1 MTNEE
6 KKRIADLVAERIC
19 SYYSYEGCKYEHILK
34 ALDRIDK
41 IDAYKHAFER
51 DTNYRVESNID
62 DDKLFAA
69 NIDDSIKYLKELK
82 EAGWTRIEEEW
93 SGYETNYFV
102 ACKYIKE
109 PEDAYK
115 SRITDFV
122 EDFIP
127 GILNEEKDIREKEKM
142 IAQLKKELNE
152 LKSKKRLWEIN

>member
-1 MTNEE
+1 MTQEE
-6 KKRIADLVAERIC
+6 KKRIADIVAKDIC
-19 SYYSYEGCKYEHILK
+19 DCYFYAGCKYNHILK
-34 ALDRIDK
+34 ALDIIDK
-41 IDAYKHAFER
+41 TGAEHFFEPIL
-51 DTNYRVESNID
+51 NYREEITID
-62 DDKLFAA
+62 SDKLFAA

-115 SRITDFV
+115 SRITDLV
-122 EDFIP
+122 EYFIP
-127 GILNEEKDIREKEKM
+127 GILNEEKDIREKKKM

-152 LKSKKRLWEIN
+152 LKSKK

>member
-1 MTNEE
+1 MTQEE
-6 KKRIADLVAERIC
+6 KKRIADMVAKDIC
-19 SYYSYEGCKYEHILK
+19 DYYIYKNCKYNHILK
-34 ALDRIDK
+34 ALDKIDK
-41 IDAYKHAFER
+41 ISIYKDFFER
-51 DTNYRVESNID
+51 RPNYRVESNID

-93 SGYETNYFV
+93 SGYETNYFI

-142 IAQLKKELNE
+142 IVQLKKELNE
-152 LKSKKRLWEIN
+152 LKSKK

>member
-6 KKRIADLVAERIC
+6 KKRIADIVAEHIC
-19 SYYSYEGCKYEHILK
+19 SYYSYEGYKYEHILK

-51 DTNYRVESNID
+51 NTNYIVESNID
-62 DDKLFAA
+62 YDKLFAA

-82 EAGWTRIEEEW
+82 EAGWIRIEEER
-93 SGYETNYFV
+93 SGYETNYFI

-109 PEDAYK
+109 SEDAYK
-115 SRITDFV
+115 SRITNFV

-127 GILNEEKDIREKEKM
+127 VILNEEKDIRENDSAAEKR
-142 IAQLKKELNE
+142 IK
-152 LKSKKRLWEIN
+152 

>member
-6 KKRIADLVAERIC
+6 KKRIADLVADRIC

-51 DTNYRVESNID
+51 NTHYRVESEID
-62 DDKLFAA
+62 YGKLFAA
-69 NIDDSIKYLKELK
+69 NIDDSIEYLKELK
-82 EAGWTRIEEEW
+82 EAGWTSIDEEW

-109 PEDAYK
+109 PENVYK

-142 IAQLKKELNE
+142 ISQLNKELNE